1 VLGTGVPVWFSVT
14 SDTVR
19 LITFCMSASVTF
31 ASLCRLAAD
40 FILARQR
47 FPWSFLKVNRDLCI
61 TTSLVAT
68 Y

>member
-1 VLGTGVPVWFSVT
+1 MLDTGVSVWFSVT
-14 SDTVR
+14 VR
-19 LITFCMSASVTF
+19 LFTFCMSASVTF

-61 TTSLVAT
+61 II
-68 Y
+68 